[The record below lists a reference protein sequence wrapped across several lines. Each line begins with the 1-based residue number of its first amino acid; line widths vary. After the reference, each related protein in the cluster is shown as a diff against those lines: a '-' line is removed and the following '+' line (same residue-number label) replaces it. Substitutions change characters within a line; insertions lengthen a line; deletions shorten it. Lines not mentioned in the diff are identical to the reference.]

1 MSEATA
7 DLRDTAASTS
17 LAVGYAARSA
27 SSPLAPL
34 RFERRSLEPRDVRIE
49 ILHCGVCHSDLHTAR
64 NEWAE
69 TLAPTT
75 YPVVPGHEIVGR
87 VSEVGAEVERFAVG
101 DHAGVGCM
109 VDSCQRCEACTEGLE
124 QYCEK
129 QPTFTYNSVEPQT
142 GRQTHGGY
150 SSSIVVDESFAL
162 RIGADVDLAA
172 TAPLLCAGVTVY
184 SPLRHHGVG
193 PGTRLGVVGLG
204 GLGHMAVKIGTALG
218 AEVVLFTTSAEKAE
232 EALRLGAD
240 DAVVTSGDA
249 GLAAA
254 SGGFDLIIDTV
265 SVSHDLDPY
274 LQLLR
279 RDGALV
285 LVGVPSAPHP
295 SPGVAPL
302 LGRRS
307 LTGSNIGGIAETQ
320 EMLDFCAEHG
330 VVAEIEPIAI
340 DEVNE
345 AYERLEAS
353 DVRFRFVIDMST
365 LEAP

>member
-1 MSEATA
+1 MSKTIAAHATTT
-7 DLRDTAASTS
+7 TAT
-17 LAVGYAARSA
+17 AVGYAAPSA
-27 SSPLAPL
+27 DAPLEPL
-34 RFERRSLEPRDVRIE
+34 RFERRPLEATDIRIE

-64 NEWAE
+64 DEWAE
-69 TLAPTT
+69 TMVATT

-87 VSEVGAEVERFAVG
+87 VSEVGAAVERFAVG
-101 DHAGVGCM
+101 DNAGVGCM

-124 QYCEK
+124 QYCERGA
-129 QPTFTYNSVEPQT
+129 TFTYNSVEPQT
-142 GRQTHGGY
+142 GKPTRGGY
-150 SSSIVVDESFAL
+150 SSSIVVDEGFAL
-162 RIGADVDLAA
+162 RIADGVDLAA

-193 PGTRLGVVGLG
+193 PGSRLGVVGLG
-204 GLGHMAVKIGTALG
+204 GLGHMAVKIGAALG
-218 AEVVLFTTSAEKAE
+218 AEVVLFTSSAAKAE
-232 EALRLGAD
+232 EGFRLGATEV
-240 DAVVTSGDA
+240 VVTSADGA
-249 GLAAA
+249 LAAA
-254 SGGFDLIIDTV
+254 AGGFELILDTV
-265 SVSHDLDPY
+265 SASHDLDPY

-295 SPGVAPL
+295 SPGVAAL
-302 LGRRS
+302 IGGRRT

-340 DEVNE
+340 DQVNE
-345 AYERLEAS
+345 AYDRLEAG

-365 LEAP
+365 LEAA